1 MGSGVSDLVPEPR
14 SIHPTMSRAS
24 FESSRPRSVLVLAF
38 ASATALVVGA
48 SLTSAPSIAHA
59 DDPTP
64 WTTLGVDA
72 ADAAVDTV
80 RTAFFDETKSLS
92 PIVKKVSPAVVAIR
106 AFATPDMQGM
116 IMPFAPQGMGDVP
129 MQLGIGSG
137 FIVAA
142 DGLVVTNH
150 HVVARGGRFEVKL
163 TDGRRFA
170 AKVVGSDPHTDLA
183 LLRLEGAKG
192 LPVAELGSSKA
203 LEVGDWVLA
212 IGTPMGLEQ
221 TVTRGII
228 SAKGRGD
235 LGLYRNSYVDFVQT
249 DAAISPGSSGGPLFD
264 LNGRV
269 VAVNT
274 AVDGMGRGLGFAVP
288 VDQLKIVLPQLE
300 QHGKVERGWLGVSGR
315 DVEPALGAFP
325 TPGAVLGEVYADTP
339 AAKGGLRKGDRIV
352 AVNGVA
358 IENFADLR
366 GRIAEHRPKAK
377 VDVEVDR
384 DGSRVKLNLTL
395 GELPNEQSLA
405 KMQLGQGGLDGGLP
419 PLPGAPKGGGSL
431 FEGKP
436 RLGVDVERTT
446 DGVVVRKVEKGS
458 VADQLGITP
467 GDVLQE
473 VNGTKITDPAD
484 VAKALEKSPNGVSA
498 NVRRGTGTHS
508 MTIQRW

>member
-1 MGSGVSDLVPEPR
+1 
-14 SIHPTMSRAS
+14 MSRAS
-24 FESSRPRSVLVLAF
+24 FDSVRPRSVLVLAL
-38 ASATALVVGA
+38 ASAAALVVGA
-48 SLTSAPSIAHA
+48 SVTSAPSIAHA

-64 WTTLGVDA
+64 WTSLGVEA
-72 ADAAVDTV
+72 ADGAVDTV
-80 RTAFFDETKSLS
+80 RKAFFDEPKSLS
-92 PIVKKVSPAVVAIR
+92 PIVKQVSPAVVAIR
-106 AFATPDMQGM
+106 AFATPDMQM
-116 IMPFAPQGMGDVP
+116 IMPFSGQGMGDVP

-264 LNGRV
+264 LAGKV

-300 QHGKVERGWLGVSGR
+300 QQGKVERGWLGVSGR

-358 IENFADLR
+358 VENFADLR

-384 DGSRVKLNLTL
+384 DGSRVKLVITL

-419 PLPGAPKGGGSL
+419 ALPGAPKGGGGSL

-436 RLGVDVERTT
+436 RLGVDVERTS

-458 VADQLGITP
+458 VAEQLGIVP
-467 GDVLQE
+467 GDVLQD
-473 VNGTKITDPAD
+473 VNGTKVTDPSD
-484 VAKALEKSPNGVSA
+484 VAKALENNQSGVSV
-498 NVRRGTGTHS
+498 NVRRGNGTHS